1 MEPTLTEVIDPRAGT
16 IRVFGDLTSAAAHG
30 LRSTVVGLCRVGHR
44 HVVLDMSEVRFMES
58 GALAVLARLQEQ
70 LGVRGAEVH
79 VFIAGEELCVFG
91 G

>member
-16 IRVFGDLTSAAAHG
+16 VRVIGDLTRAAAHV
-30 LRSTVVGLCRVGHR
+30 LRSTVVGLCRLGHR
-44 HVVLDMSEVRFMES
+44 HVVLDMSEVRHVDS
-58 GALAVLARLQEQ
+58 GALAVLAHLQEL

-79 VFIAGEELCVFG
+79 VFFTDAELCVFG